1 MFAGY
6 SNGQGLRITC
16 TRKNPGRRSDYS
28 LVLHTKL
35 LFHLAISNMK
45 NISTKKFTIT
55 LIFSLALL
63 FQFNIYAQDAP
74 PVNSNY
80 LIENGI
86 SPRVLDAAASS
97 YMQDGSFTEDVII
110 KVNKEGDK
118 REYNVILIYDPFY
131 NDGMDIRIINKSTKL
146 SKKELKALKKYI
158 EKSHFLSRMSEQYL
172 YDETSLRTIKND
184 GNNIVLEFYYKKKD
198 IEPYLKYIKRIKGEI
213 YISNGNL
220 KKVVLTNFKPL
231 QNNIVDYSKEVYFVK
246 AKEGGYIISS
256 VSEKIV
262 AEKSGKKEVVEII
275 TNILD
280 YKDPNGN
287 SLSWENQKKTTI
299 EYDKENLI
307 TVGLGGTL
315 PFLGK
320 EATKM
325 GYKLPRP
332 VGLDVFVYAHDQ
344 QMDFTAL
351 QVGFDGGNMVNLENL
366 FALKESSVSQ
376 STFMPL
382 AKADVWIFPFLNVM
396 AIVGGGQNRLDGELV
411 INEDL
416 RDFINGLPGF
426 IIDIPNVPYAI
437 PIKSNI
443 TSEVYGGGATL
454 AGGIADFN
462 ISVNYQLMFTKIVEA
477 NTTNMVNVVTPMV
490 GYMSPFGVNF
500 MAGAQGQFYNTNITG
515 FIELT
520 DKDGNV
526 HKLDYQVDFKPIQ
539 WNAIVGLY
547 KSFAKHWEMSLQA
560 GFGQRTSITAIFGY
574 RF

>member
-1 MFAGY
+1 MNNLSKIKLTINF
-6 SNGQGLRITC
+6 
-16 TRKNPGRRSDYS
+16 
-28 LVLHTKL
+28 LVLTV
-35 LFHLAISNMK
+35 F
-45 NISTKKFTIT
+45 
-55 LIFSLALL
+55 L
-63 FQFNIYAQDAP
+63 FQMGVSAQNTT

-86 SPRVLDAAASS
+86 SPRVLDAAASP
-97 YMQDGSFTEDVII
+97 YMQDGSFTQDVTI
-110 KVNKEGDK
+110 KVNKDGNQK
-118 REYNVILIYDPFY
+118 EYNVILIYDPFY
-131 NDGMDIRIINKSTKL
+131 NDGMDIRIVNKSGELT
-146 SKKELKALKKYI
+146 KKELKALKKYI
-158 EKSHFLSRMSEQYL
+158 EKSHFLSRMSENYL
-172 YDETSLRTIKND
+172 YDEKSLKAVKND
-184 GNNIVLEFYYKKKD
+184 GDNLVLEFYYKKKD
-198 IEPYLKYIKRIKGEI
+198 IEPSLKFVKRIKGEI
-213 YISNGNL
+213 YISNGVL
-220 KKVVLTNFKPL
+220 TKVVLTNFKPL
-231 QNNIVDYSKEVYFVK
+231 RNNIVDYRKEVYFVK
-246 AKEGGYIISS
+246 SKEGGYIISS
-256 VSEKIV
+256 ENEKV
-262 AEKSGKKEVVEII
+262 VTGKPGKKEAVEII

-280 YKDPNGN
+280 YKGSKGN
-287 SLSWENQKKTTI
+287 SLSWDNKTETTVD
-299 EYDKENLI
+299 YNKEDMI

-320 EATKM
+320 AATKM

-366 FALKESSVSQ
+366 FALKESTVSQ

-426 IIDIPNVPYAI
+426 IVDIPNVPYAI
-437 PIKSNI
+437 PIKSSI
-443 TSEVYGGGATL
+443 TSEVYGGGVTL

-462 ISVNYQLMFTKIVEA
+462 ITVNYQLMFTKIVEA

-500 MAGAQGQFYNTNITG
+500 MAGAQGQFYNTNIIG
-515 FIELT
+515 FFELT
-520 DKDGNV
+520 DKDGNI
-526 HKLDYQVDFKPIQ
+526 HKLDYQVDFEPIQ
-539 WNAIVGLY
+539 WNAILGLY
-547 KSFAKHWEMSLQA
+547 KSFAKHWEMSFQA

>member
-1 MFAGY
+1 MNNLSKIKLATNF
-6 SNGQGLRITC
+6 I
-16 TRKNPGRRSDYS
+16 
-28 LVLHTKL
+28 VLTV
-35 LFHLAISNMK
+35 F
-45 NISTKKFTIT
+45 
-55 LIFSLALL
+55 L
-63 FQFNIYAQDAP
+63 FQMGASAQNTAP
-74 PVNSNY
+74 INSNF
-80 LIENGI
+80 LIANGI

-97 YMQDGSFTEDVII
+97 YMQDGSFTEDVTI
-110 KVNKEGDK
+110 KVDKEGNQK
-118 REYNVILIYDPFY
+118 EYNVILIYDPSY
-131 NDGMDIRIINKSTKL
+131 NDGMDIRIVNKSGEL

-158 EKSHFLSRMSEQYL
+158 EKSHFLSRMSENYL
-172 YDETSLRTIKND
+172 YDEKSLKVVKND
-184 GNNIVLEFYYKKKD
+184 GDNLVLEFYYKKKD

-213 YISNGNL
+213 YIGNGDL
-220 KKVVLTNFKPL
+220 EKVVLTNLKPL
-231 QNNIVDYSKEVYFVK
+231 KNNNVDYRKEIYFVK
-246 AKEGGYIISS
+246 TKESGHIISS

-262 AEKSGKKEVVEII
+262 TEKSGKKEEVEII
-275 TNILD
+275 TNTLD
-280 YKDPNGN
+280 YKDGSGNG
-287 SLSWENQKKTTI
+287 LSWDNKIKTAVNY
-299 EYDKENLI
+299 EKEDMI

-332 VGLDVFVYAHDQ
+332 YGVDVFIYAHDQ

-351 QVGFDGGNMVNLENL
+351 QVGFDGGKMVNLENL
-366 FALKESSVSQ
+366 FALKESTVSQ

-396 AIVGGGQNRLDGELV
+396 AIVGGGENRLDGELV

-426 IIDIPNVPYAI
+426 IVDIPNVPYAI
-437 PIKSNI
+437 PIKSSI
-443 TSEVYGGGATL
+443 TSEVYGGGVTL

-462 ISVNYQLMFTKIVEA
+462 ITVNYQLMFTKIVEA

-500 MAGAQGQFYNTNITG
+500 MAGAQGQFYNTNIIG
-515 FIELT
+515 FFELT
-520 DKDGNV
+520 DKDGNI
-526 HKLDYQVDFKPIQ
+526 HKLDYQVDFEPIQ
-539 WNAIVGLY
+539 WNAILGLY
-547 KSFAKHWEMSLQA
+547 KSFAKHWEMSFQA

>member
-1 MFAGY
+1 MKKY
-6 SNGQGLRITC
+6 SITSL
-16 TRKNPGRRSDYS
+16 TGNLIVLIILFLQIDVYS
-28 LVLHTKL
+28 QKT
-35 LFHLAISNMK
+35 
-45 NISTKKFTIT
+45 
-55 LIFSLALL
+55 
-63 FQFNIYAQDAP
+63 Q

-80 LIENGI
+80 LIEYGI
-86 SPRVLDAAASS
+86 SPRVLDAAASP

-110 KVNKEGDK
+110 KVNKDGNQK
-118 REYNVILIYDPFY
+118 KYNVILIYDPSY
-131 NDGMDIRIINKSTKL
+131 NDGMDIRIVNKSGEL

-158 EKSHFLSRMSEQYL
+158 EKSHFLSRMSENYL
-172 YDETSLRTIKND
+172 YDENSLKVVKND
-184 GNNIVLEFYYKKKD
+184 GDKLVLEFYYKKKD
-198 IEPYLKYIKRIKGEI
+198 IDPSLKFVKRIKGEV
-213 YISNGNL
+213 YISNGEL

-231 QNNIVDYSKEVYFVK
+231 RKNIVDYRKEVDFVK
-246 AKEGGYIISS
+246 SKEGGYIIF
-256 VSEKIV
+256 SEN
-262 AEKSGKKEVVEII
+262 EKVVTGKPGKKEEVEII
-275 TNILD
+275 TKILD
-280 YKDPNGN
+280 YKGGNGN
-287 SLSWENQKKTTI
+287 SLSWDNKTKT
-299 EYDKENLI
+299 EVKYDKNDMV

-332 VGLDVFVYAHDQ
+332 FGVDVFVYAHDQ

-351 QVGFDGGNMVNLENL
+351 QVGFDEDKMVNLENL

-396 AIVGGGQNRLDGELV
+396 AIVGGGENRLDGELV

-416 RDFINGLPGF
+416 REFINGLPGF
-426 IIDIPNVPYAI
+426 IVDIPNVPYAI
-437 PIKSNI
+437 PIKTNI
-443 TSEVYGGGATL
+443 TSEVYGGGVTL
-454 AGGIADFN
+454 AGGIANFN

-477 NTTNMVNVVTPMV
+477 NTTNMVNVVTPML
-490 GYMSPFGVNF
+490 GYMAPFGVNF

-515 FIELT
+515 FIELV
-520 DKDGNV
+520 DEDGNM
-526 HKLDYQVDFKPIQ
+526 HKLNYKVDFEPIQ

-547 KSFAKHWEMSLQA
+547 KNFAKHWEMSFQA